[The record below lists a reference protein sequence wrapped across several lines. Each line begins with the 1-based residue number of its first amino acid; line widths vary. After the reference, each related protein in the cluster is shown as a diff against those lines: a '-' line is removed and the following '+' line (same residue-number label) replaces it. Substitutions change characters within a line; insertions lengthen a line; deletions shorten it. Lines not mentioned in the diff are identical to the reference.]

1 MTSSK
6 QYADKD
12 DAVTLTCAFTDDATI
27 TTTVTWYIDDSTT
40 ATTTG
45 VEAGGT
51 GVSLMKFA
59 SAAVADNAAYKCK
72 VDFGGSYGSKTGTSL
87 KQYVRSIDTKV
98 TGTQYMLIGSALTHT
113 CTIHGDILSKDV
125 VWTNT
130 AGALGATYT
139 QDTQVYSASAYTT
152 TSTLVISAT
161 VAADET
167 SFICTVEYTQG
178 KAAGSA
184 TIVQEIL
191 GRCSVKFGCTR
202 CAYNVFLSLT
212 VLICPITK
220 HTV

>member
-1 MTSSK
+1 MASSK

-12 DAVTLTCAFTDDATI
+12 DAVTLTCSFTDPASI
-27 TTTVTWYIDDSTT
+27 TATVTWYKDDS

-45 VEAGGT
+45 VSKASAGKSIIT
-51 GVSLMKFA
+51 IA
-59 SAAVADNAAYKCK
+59 SAAYADTAEYKCK
-72 VDFGGSYGSKTGTSL
+72 VDYSAAYGGSKTVENL
-87 KQYVRSIDTKV
+87 KQYVRGVETGV

-113 CTIHGDILSKDV
+113 CTVHGDILSKDV

-161 VAADET
+161 VAGDET

-178 KAAGSA
+178 PAAGSA

-191 GRCSVKFGCTR
+191 GRCIVKFGCTR
-202 CAYNVFLSLT
+202 CVYNVFLSLT